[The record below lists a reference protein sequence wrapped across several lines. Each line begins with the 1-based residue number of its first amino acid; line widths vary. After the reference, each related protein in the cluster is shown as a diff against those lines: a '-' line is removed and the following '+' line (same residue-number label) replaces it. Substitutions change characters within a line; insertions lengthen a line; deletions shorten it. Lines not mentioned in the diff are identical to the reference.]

1 MAECSDQRSVY
12 LITYSDAD
20 LEKIKTREE
29 FAALWRKAFGEDI
42 VKQWA
47 CCCEKHQ
54 EGDKVHFHLALKL
67 KRVRRWKMVKQKV
80 INETGIVCHFQEF
93 HTNYYDAFCYVKKED
108 VDYVI
113 SEGHPLLTNSPL
125 TKSASAKRKFT
136 ITSPDDLQVRPPK
149 PVKKSKTPRL
159 DTVKVYD
166 IIVNNDLKTERDLF
180 MLANSQKEE
189 GKTDLLEFILK
200 VSDKRRNELLKT
212 AWRIHNVQNED
223 ERAKMTAMEVLIEKG
238 SSAECVCN
246 RQYRP
251 CAAEILDSNGIDQN
265 EFTTA
270 VLEALSDGRKK
281 GNNIMIIG
289 PANCGKTFILR
300 PLTEIFKCF
309 VSPAS
314 GTFAWVGAEKA
325 EVIFLN
331 DLRWNER
338 LMPWS
343 DLLNLLEGLP
353 VHLQAPKT
361 HYAEDVLW
369 SKKTPIFGTSSNR
382 IRKYDGGV
390 LNDIETGMMDKRWK
404 YFEFSQV
411 VQSPREIKPCPQC
424 FTNFLLN

>member
-1 MAECSDQRSVY
+1 
-12 LITYSDAD
+12 
-20 LEKIKTREE
+20 
-29 FAALWRKAFGEDI
+29 
-42 VKQWA
+42 
-47 CCCEKHQ
+47 
-54 EGDKVHFHLALKL
+54 
-67 KRVRRWKMVKQKV
+67 
-80 INETGIVCHFQEF
+80 
-93 HTNYYDAFCYVKKED
+93 
-108 VDYVI
+108 
-113 SEGHPLLTNSPL
+113 
-125 TKSASAKRKFT
+125 
-136 ITSPDDLQVRPPK
+136 
-149 PVKKSKTPRL
+149 
-159 DTVKVYD
+159 
-166 IIVNNDLKTERDLF
+166 
-180 MLANSQKEE
+180 
-189 GKTDLLEFILK
+189 
-200 VSDKRRNELLKT
+200 
-212 AWRIHNVQNED
+212 
-223 ERAKMTAMEVLIEKG
+223 
-238 SSAECVCN
+238 
-246 RQYRP
+246 
-251 CAAEILDSNGIDQN
+251 
-265 EFTTA
+265 
-270 VLEALSDGRKK
+270 
-281 GNNIMIIG
+281 MIIG

-424 FTNFLLN
+424 FTNFFLN

>member
-1 MAECSDQRSVY
+1 M
-12 LITYSDAD
+12 
-20 LEKIKTREE
+20 
-29 FAALWRKAFGEDI
+29 
-42 VKQWA
+42 
-47 CCCEKHQ
+47 
-54 EGDKVHFHLALKL
+54 
-67 KRVRRWKMVKQKV
+67 
-80 INETGIVCHFQEF
+80 
-93 HTNYYDAFCYVKKED
+93 
-108 VDYVI
+108 
-113 SEGHPLLTNSPL
+113 
-125 TKSASAKRKFT
+125 
-136 ITSPDDLQVRPPK
+136 
-149 PVKKSKTPRL
+149 
-159 DTVKVYD
+159 
-166 IIVNNDLKTERDLF
+166 
-180 MLANSQKEE
+180 
-189 GKTDLLEFILK
+189 
-200 VSDKRRNELLKT
+200 
-212 AWRIHNVQNED
+212 
-223 ERAKMTAMEVLIEKG
+223 
-238 SSAECVCN
+238 
-246 RQYRP
+246 
-251 CAAEILDSNGIDQN
+251 DSNGIDQN